1 MIWARDAKKQH
12 DNFICIGWREM
23 VGLLEVGTSEAEE
36 RNPQKK
42 IVEQGEG

>member
-1 MIWARDAKKQH
+1 MYRMEGDGI
-12 DNFICIGWREM
+12 
-23 VGLLEVGTSEAEE
+23 GLLEVGTSEAEE

>member
-12 DNFICIGWREM
+12 DICIGWREM
-23 VGLLEVGTSEAEE
+23 GLLEVGTSEAEE